1 MLTSNAL
8 VELYHELMHN
18 RKGSGPDGVV
28 IQQDFIDYQ
37 NRVVKTVHRLEV
49 RLFLANNRI
58 QALSRA
64 LNQCMTG
71 VYNDGLGMAP
81 FDCDP
86 ELELKSADETGNYL
100 NLIHSMSKEIQKQKD
115 RANDSEALV
124 EQLRKEIEELNNED

>member
-18 RKGSGPDGVV
+18 RKGSGPDGVA

-58 QALSRA
+58 QGLSRI
-64 LNQCMTG
+64 LDQCMNG
-71 VYNDGLGMAP
+71 KYDDGLGMAP
-81 FDCDP
+81 FDSDP
-86 ELELKSADETGNYL
+86 ALDLKSADETGSYL
-100 NLIHSMSKEIQKQKD
+100 NLIHAMGKEIQKQKD

-124 EQLRKEIEELNNED
+124 EQLRKEIEELQNED